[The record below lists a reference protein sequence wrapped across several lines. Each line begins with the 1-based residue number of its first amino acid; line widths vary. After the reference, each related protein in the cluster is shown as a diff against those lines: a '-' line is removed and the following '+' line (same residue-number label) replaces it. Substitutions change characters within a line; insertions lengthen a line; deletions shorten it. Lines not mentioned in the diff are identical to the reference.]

1 MKPPF
6 LASLSVA
13 SHRAGRRL
21 QTTFST
27 LEVYVKYGLVVI
39 LLALSSTFV
48 SAQDRGKI
56 GFVDIQRAITE
67 STNGKRAKERF
78 QAQVKKAE
86 ADLLKEK
93 QELDRMKID
102 LDKKGQLMR
111 EDERRNME
119 ADLQKR
125 AVNYQRTAGDYQQDL
140 RQKESEMMTEILKEL
155 EVVVNEVGKSEKFM
169 LILER
174 SQILFGDPG
183 IDLTTK
189 VIDLYNSRTKAK

>member
-1 MKPPF
+1 M
-6 LASLSVA
+6 
-13 SHRAGRRL
+13 
-21 QTTFST
+21 
-27 LEVYVKYGLVVI
+27 KYGLVVI
-39 LLALSSTFV
+39 VLALSSTLV
-48 SAQDRGKI
+48 SAQERMKI
-56 GFVDIQRAITE
+56 GYVDIQRAIAE
-67 STNGKRAKERF
+67 STGGKRAKERF

-93 QELDRMKID
+93 QELDRLKSD

-125 AVNYQRTAGDYQQDL
+125 VVNYQRTAGDYQQDL
-140 RQKESEMMTEILKEL
+140 RQKESEIMSEILKEL
-155 EVVVNEVGKSEKFM
+155 EVIVNEVGKSEKFM

-174 SQILFGDPG
+174 SQILYADQGVD
-183 IDLTTK
+183 ITSK